1 MGRYLNPVTRFF
13 SLLAG
18 VISFGILTALL
29 ACFHVARPWAWGMV
43 FGSLTAFAVLAI
55 LVLVIRHEDRKIGE
69 AGERVE
75 GKILCFIYTVVRYA
89 NLVRHG
95 YVFLTADRVHLY
107 LWDKRPYL
115 ETKVE
120 RNILTVLYQED
131 YSVLTL
137 RTDGEEGDEIRL
149 EGGPL
154 HDLLR
159 VMRDNGYRLAAAP
172 QKEDSSDV

>member
-1 MGRYLNPVTRFF
+1 MGKYLNPATRFF

-18 VISFGILTALL
+18 MVSFGILTGLL
-29 ACFHVARPWAWGMV
+29 ACFHITRPWAWGMV
-43 FGSLTAFAVLAI
+43 FGSLTAFVVLLI
-55 LVLVIRHEDRKIGE
+55 LVMVIRHEDRKIGE

-89 NLVRHG
+89 NLVRRG
-95 YVFLTADRVHLY
+95 YVFLTEDRVHLY

-120 RNILTVLYQED
+120 RTSLTVLYQPD
-131 YSVLTL
+131 YSCLTL

-159 VMRDNGYRLAAAP
+159 VMRDNGYRLATVP
-172 QKEDSSDV
+172 VKEDPSDV